1 VSIVVKNLVKSYGGL
16 RVVDD
21 VSFTVESGELVA
33 LLGPSGGG
41 KSTILRIVAGL
52 ERADAGEVWLD
63 GRRVDH
69 LHARERGIGF
79 VFQHYALF
87 RHMSV
92 AENVGFGL
100 EVRGVAAEA
109 RAAKVERMLTTVGLA
124 GFGGRMPHQ
133 LSGGQRQRVAL
144 ARALA
149 PEPGLLLLDE
159 PFGAVDA
166 KVREELRRWL
176 RSLHDEVHTTS
187 VFVTHDQE
195 EAFAVADRVLIV
207 SKGRLEQIGSPAE
220 VLDEPATEF
229 VARFVGEVNV
239 LPGRIEGSTARMGAL
254 TAPVEGARD
263 GSDVHVVVRSYDLKF
278 WRDDAGPATVR
289 RVLPLGDRVRVEA
302 ELADGAPLFA
312 QFPRRSSLLKGVEP
326 GARIAVE
333 ITHARAFPA

>member
-1 VSIVVKNLVKSYGGL
+1 MSIVVRKLTKSYGGL

-21 VSFTVESGELVA
+21 VSFEVGSGELVA

-41 KSTILRIVAGL
+41 KSTLLRMVAGL
-52 ERADAGEVWLD
+52 EQADAGEVWLD

-69 LHARERGIGF
+69 LHARDRGIGF

-100 EVRGVAAEA
+100 EVRGVPPAQRAE
-109 RAAKVERMLTTVGLA
+109 RVEAMLSTVGLA

-149 PEPGLLLLDE
+149 PQPGLLLLDE

-176 RSLHDEVHTTS
+176 RALHDEVHTTS

-207 SKGRLEQIGSPAE
+207 SKGRLEQIGSPAD
-220 VLDEPATEF
+220 VLDAPATEF

-239 LPGRIEGSTARMGAL
+239 LTGQIQGGLAQLGPL
-254 TAPVEGARD
+254 TASVEGFAD
-263 GSDVHVVVRSYDLKF
+263 GSAVHVVVRSYDLKF
-278 WRDDAGPATVR
+278 WRDDAGPAVVR

-302 ELADGAPLFA
+302 ELDGGAPLFA

>member
-1 VSIVVKNLVKSYGGL
+1 VSIVVRNLVKSYGGQ

-52 ERADAGEVWLD
+52 ETADSGEVWLD

-92 AENVGFGL
+92 AQNVGFGL
-100 EVRGVAAEA
+100 EVRGVAAPA
-109 RAAKVERMLTTVGLA
+109 RAERVARMLGTVGLA
-124 GFGGRMPHQ
+124 GYGDRLPYQ

-149 PEPGLLLLDE
+149 PEPQLLLLDE

-176 RSLHDEVHTTS
+176 RALHDEVHTTS

-195 EAFAVADRVLIV
+195 EAFAVADRVLVV

-220 VLDEPATEF
+220 VLDEPASEF

-239 LPGRIEGSTARMGAL
+239 LAGTVTGGRASLGAL
-254 TAPVEGARD
+254 SAPAEGFAD
-263 GSDVHVVVRSYDLKF
+263 GREVHVVVRSYDLKF
-278 WRDDAGPATVR
+278 WRDDHGPAVVR

-302 ELADGAPLFA
+302 ELDGGAPLFA
-312 QFPRRSSLLKGVEP
+312 QFPRRSSLLKGVEA